1 MVTRRLLP
9 VVAFGLAIA
18 TVSATTAEAQRRRAT
33 AVTVCRDGARY
44 ESASPRVC
52 DRHRGVDA
60 RATEAARRYEAD
72 RVATGGPN
80 GGQGRDPR
88 YDPRYD
94 DRNDR
99 QARDPRF
106 EGRDGQARDPRRD
119 DRYDDRYDDRRDRGG
134 YDGRYGTGRNEVYEW
149 QGRVDKE
156 IQIQLRGDRAAVQPI
171 GAGEMR
177 SGRGRVLNGLP
188 RREGM
193 LVVQRLEGR
202 GHVDVIAQPTARN
215 GYTATLRLR
224 DPQGGAANYRIV
236 AYWEPTGVDR
246 YGYDDR
252 RRDGY

>member
-18 TVSATTAEAQRRRAT
+18 TISATTAEAQRRAAT
-33 AVTVCRDGARY
+33 AVTICRDGTRY
-44 ESASPRVC
+44 DSAAPGVC
-52 DRHRGVDA
+52 NRHRGVDG

-72 RVATGGPN
+72 RVANGRPN
-80 GGQGRDPR
+80 GQGR
-88 YDPRYD
+88 DPRYD

-106 EGRDGQARDPRRD
+106 EDRDGRQGRDP
-119 DRYDDRYDDRRDRGG
+119 RYDDRNDRGG
-134 YDGRYGTGRNEVYEW
+134 YDGRYGNGRSEVYEW
-149 QGRVDKE
+149 YGRVDKE

-171 GAGEMR
+171 GAGETR

-188 RREGM
+188 RREGTLM
-193 LVVQRLEGR
+193 VQRVEGR
-202 GHVDVIAQPTARN
+202 GDVDVIAQPTSRN
-215 GYTATLRLR
+215 GYTATLRVR
-224 DPQGGAANYRIV
+224 DPQGGAGNYRIV
-236 AYWEPTGVDR
+236 AYWTPTGGDR